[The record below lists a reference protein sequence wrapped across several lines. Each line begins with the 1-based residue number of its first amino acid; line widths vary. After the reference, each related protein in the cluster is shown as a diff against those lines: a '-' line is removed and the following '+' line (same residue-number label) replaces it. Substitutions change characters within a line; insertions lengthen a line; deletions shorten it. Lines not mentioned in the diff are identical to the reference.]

1 MVLIQ
6 IFPKTSHAQ
15 KIFRGM
21 DCLGTTK
28 DAQHCDGSTEI
39 FPKMIKTKSCEIQ
52 RSSEGKLPLLVFPVS
67 VKLSVLQSPARL
79 GEKVKALERV
89 VSRSCVVSQ
98 YVSYEF
104 LVKCSVTDSP
114 AVFLV
119 DCLVVLLE
127 VFLQAVKHKDTSYF
141 C

>member
-1 MVLIQ
+1 M
-6 IFPKTSHAQ
+6 
-15 KIFRGM
+15 
-21 DCLGTTK
+21 
-28 DAQHCDGSTEI
+28 
-39 FPKMIKTKSCEIQ
+39 
-52 RSSEGKLPLLVFPVS
+52 
-67 VKLSVLQSPARL
+67 KLSVLQSPARL
-79 GEKVKALERV
+79 GEKVKALEQV

-127 VFLQAVKHKDTSYF
+127 VFLQAVKYKDTSYF